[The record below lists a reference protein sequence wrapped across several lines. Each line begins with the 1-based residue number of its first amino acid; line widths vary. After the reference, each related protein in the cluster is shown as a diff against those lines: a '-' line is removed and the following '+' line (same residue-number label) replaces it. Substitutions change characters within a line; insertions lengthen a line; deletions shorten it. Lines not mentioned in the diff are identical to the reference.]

1 MTVTKVVFVEG
12 NIGSGKS
19 KFLSQVETYYG
30 DSCQVIY
37 EPIDT
42 WTALKDENGMN
53 ILDHFYKD
61 PKRYAYTFQ
70 NIAFMSKI
78 KKLAEIDYTKK
89 YVFVERSIWSDKHI
103 FAKNCYLSKLI
114 SEIEYQVYNIW
125 FSWIENVC
133 TERLNP
139 ESIRFIYLKCSPE
152 TSFFRTNK
160 RGRSEESDIKL
171 DYLAQIH
178 NQHEEWVAKDDVDW
192 TIIDAEKD
200 LTNKEQF
207 ISEYTQFINKIG

>member
-1 MTVTKVVFVEG
+1 MDCAQGRKRHEYPRPLLQRPKAVCVHVPKYSVYVE
-12 NIGSGKS
+12 N
-19 KFLSQVETYYG
+19 
-30 DSCQVIY
+30 
-37 EPIDT
+37 
-42 WTALKDENGMN
+42 
-53 ILDHFYKD
+53 
-61 PKRYAYTFQ
+61 
-70 NIAFMSKI
+70 

-160 RGRSEESDIKL
+160 RGRPEESDIKL

-200 LTNKEQF
+200 LTIKEQF
-207 ISEYTQFINKIG
+207 ISEYTQFISKIG